1 MENLTLP
8 SSQAQGKWIAWFCSA
23 DPLAV
28 HTVIHFPLHLEL
40 HPIWAFLLP
49 LHFCTCVYSISLY
62 WHEQIIKNIH
72 QSACQ
77 NNVTG
82 QNTGTHLPVLMMI
95 ALYQL
100 KLHTMKLYA
109 EVIGMEK
116 GTSGQPFLKRK
127 LPKKKKKKTTRAFV
141 LLRHE
146 WDNRANTHL
155 RISGGK
161 FRRLI
166 HFSTS

>member
-8 SSQAQGKWIAWFCSA
+8 SSQAQGKWIAWCPSA

-28 HTVIHFPLHLEL
+28 HSVIHFPLHLEL
-40 HPIWAFLLP
+40 HPIWTFLLP
-49 LHFCTCVYSISLY
+49 SHVCTCAYSISLY
-62 WHEQIIKNIH
+62 WHEQIINNIH

-77 NNVTG
+77 HSVTG
-82 QNTGTHLPVLMMI
+82 QNTGTHLPLLMMI

-116 GTSGQPFLKRK
+116 GNSCQSFLKRK
-127 LPKKKKKKTTRAFV
+127 LPKKKKTKTARAFV

-146 WDNRANTHL
+146 WDNRENTHL
-155 RISGGK
+155 RIANGK